1 MDKNHTRKMRKD
13 LSFLRKY
20 RKDELVR
27 YLASLH
33 VYAQNSSN
41 ILRLS
46 MLLYE
51 AMSGKGGKE
60 HVFIPKFQK
69 EIEKY
74 YPYDMNEDPQ
84 EYLFVDAV
92 HTPRGTYRVFP
103 GIFSYL
109 QYNLTRLFEL
119 AEMMKLDEK
128 FFRLVYVYLEISD
141 ELAERC
147 GYSRYEKGYPEHDS
161 LYCSNYKETES
172 CLKKVTFSR
181 SEIEN
186 LTEKLGLERSQIEAM
201 ICYAKRKEYKDF
213 QFVMDGYSP
222 IEKTPLY
229 TLNADELVVLQPS
242 TLLSAAYL
250 QCLDIIKQNISED
263 ELNSRYLDV
272 LMSEVDMT
280 MRQNGAKNCGG
291 AIIDSRLGYL
301 LYYYDNGG
309 IACITTT
316 HQGTK
321 DDDFKAIEAVIKE
334 QHPDANVFYAE
345 TVNALGMDTP
355 SVSSRTGHIILTI
368 DEFKIMMGQEGMSV
382 TDLYYYS
389 QARKGLKNIIGQE
402 IDMFAAYWE
411 NKQTF
416 YNYQAPTFTN
426 FVTGNAFELRRRYF
440 NKRDEHLVEG
450 PGHLMMVRHFD
461 EYPDRLPIYVPTG
474 DKSKTLFVGEYGKT
488 NLTAIVDAEDDDTK
502 MALREIAKCIVVW
515 TYGFGYRYGEELL
528 NRDIKVVINL
538 KDQQQ
543 PHMRQIGNDF
553 LEYTIPKRFY
563 ELTPKDKTH
572 DQLVVG
578 FWVDA
583 LIEFDLTDVEDS
595 KSKTDTMFEECEGS
609 ILIIKPQGVEYWT
622 VNDGHDASYYV
633 NENACDR
640 VLDDIASHLNMGG
653 TERKLSIKESKEVS
667 LKVIEFLGSTL
678 NGQLSKYA
686 SDKFVKSLME
696 LHHGSLYWLAITS
709 RRFEKVNAVMN
720 YIGADWREQKALLGK
735 YSETNNLTQCLLERI
750 VSNGYYSTTD
760 PKVAE
765 IDKVYA
771 YMHQLY
777 IFGVY
782 LDMLTFKIPGMEI
795 VMLAN
800 GRVGLP
806 VEKMNEQMAY
816 FNDLRENELYR
827 PKAYRRLHS
836 ILSGPIIDTNDE
848 QFKEAF
854 KDEFKIEYKQWH
866 SVIEKSLEYSLDT
879 EQPIVDIPWVV
890 FEREVLLKA
899 MGKEDIRIFKNIFC
913 LYNGMA
919 EGSLPS
925 ESFAQRFNRKYQMSS
940 RPWLCFRDRV
950 LYSTKSLHQ
959 HEHVMHE
966 RLNEGKVHFTSPKME
981 AYMSDVNSRKGPEF
995 EKNLRAFYEA
1005 MNLNYLK
1012 AFRGVNIGPGECL
1025 DNDEPIGDI
1034 DVLLINTASKK
1045 IVCMETKDY
1054 YESRSMYEVLT
1065 ENRKT
1070 GDDMEKPL
1078 KRDAWCKGHIKSF
1091 SVLCSDVDES
1101 YSCDTIFVTVNMP
1114 AYVYSHTEEERP
1126 IKVIPALDIMDNP
1139 MVVFEE

>member
-1 MDKNHTRKMRKD
+1 
-13 LSFLRKY
+13 
-20 RKDELVR
+20 
-27 YLASLH
+27 
-33 VYAQNSSN
+33 
-41 ILRLS
+41 

-51 AMSGKGGKE
+51 AMAGKGGKE
-60 HVFIPKFQK
+60 HIFIPKFQK
-69 EIEKY
+69 EIEKN

-84 EYLFVDAV
+84 EYLFVDSV

-119 AEMMKLDEK
+119 VEMLKLDERL
-128 FFRLVYVYLEISD
+128 FRPVYVYLEISD

-147 GYSRYEKGYPEHDS
+147 GYARYEKGEPEQDS
-161 LYCSNYKETES
+161 LYCSNYKETENY
-172 CLKKVTFSR
+172 LRRVTFSR
-181 SEIEN
+181 SEIETLIEN
-186 LTEKLGLERSQIEAM
+186 LRLDKSQIETM
-201 ICYAKRKEYKDF
+201 ICHAKRKELKDF
-213 QFVMDGYSP
+213 QFIMDGYSP
-222 IEKTPLY
+222 VEKTPLY
-229 TLNADELVVLQPS
+229 ELSSSELVVLQPS
-242 TLLSAAYL
+242 ALLSAAYL
-250 QCLDIIKQNISED
+250 QCLDNIKQNISEE
-263 ELNSRYLDV
+263 ELNTRYLDV
-272 LMSEVDMT
+272 LMSEVDLT
-280 MRQNGAKNCGG
+280 MRQSGAKNCGG
-291 AIIDSRLGYL
+291 AIIDGRLGYL

-316 HQGTK
+316 HLGTK
-321 DDDFKAIEAVIKE
+321 DDDFKVIEAAIKE
-334 QHPDANVFYAE
+334 QYPETNVFYTE
-345 TVNALGMDTP
+345 TVNALGMDIP
-355 SVSSRTGHIILTI
+355 SVSSRIDHIILPI

-389 QARKGLKNIIGQE
+389 QARKGLRNIIGQE

-416 YNYQAPTFTN
+416 YNYRAPLFTN
-426 FVTGNAFELRRRYF
+426 FVTGNAYELRWRYF
-440 NKRDEHLVEG
+440 SKRDEYLVEG
-450 PGHLMMVRHFD
+450 PRHLMMVRHFD
-461 EYPDRLPIYVPTG
+461 EYPDELPIFVPTG

-488 NLTAIVDAEDDDTK
+488 SLTAIVDAKDDDTT
-502 MALREIAKCIVVW
+502 MALREIAKCLVVW

-538 KDQQQ
+538 KAQQQ
-543 PHMRQIGNDF
+543 PHMWQVGDDV

-572 DQLVVG
+572 DQLVVSFWAEALLG
-578 FWVDA
+578 FG
-583 LIEFDLTDVEDS
+583 LTDVADC
-595 KSKTDTMFEECEGS
+595 KSKIEAMFGECDGS

-622 VNDGHDASYYV
+622 VNDGHDASYFV

-640 VLDDIASHLNMGG
+640 VLDDIAHHLNMGG
-653 TERKLSIKESKEVS
+653 KERKLSLKESRETT

-678 NGQLSKYA
+678 NAQLSKCA

-696 LHHGSLYWLAITS
+696 LHHGTLYWLAITS

-720 YIGADWREQKALLGK
+720 YMGADWREQKTLLSK

-750 VSNGYYSTTD
+750 VSNGYHSTED
-760 PKVAE
+760 PTIAE

-782 LDMLTFKIPGMEI
+782 LDMLTFKIPGMEM

-806 VEKMNEQMAY
+806 VDKMNEQMAY

-827 PKAYRRLHS
+827 PRAYRRLHS
-836 ILSGPIIDTNDE
+836 ILNGPIINTNDE

-854 KDEFKIEYKQWH
+854 KDEFKIEYEQWH
-866 SVIEKSLEYSLDT
+866 TVTEKSLEYSLDA
-879 EQPIVDIPWVV
+879 EQPIVDMMWED
-890 FEREVLLKA
+890 FEKEVLLKVLV
-899 MGKEDIRIFKNIFC
+899 KEDIPKFKNVFC
-913 LYNGMA
+913 LYEGMA
-919 EGSLPS
+919 EGAKPS
-925 ESFAQRFNRKYQMSS
+925 ESFAQRFNRKFQMSS
-940 RPWLCFRDRV
+940 RPWVCFKGRIM
-950 LYSTKSLHQ
+950 YSTKSLHQ

-995 EKNLRAFYEA
+995 EKNLRAFYESL
-1005 MNLNYLK
+1005 NLDYLK
-1012 AFRGVNIGPGECL
+1012 AFRGVKIGPGECL
-1025 DNDEPIGDI
+1025 ENTEPIGDI
-1034 DVLLINTASKK
+1034 DVLLINTTSKK

-1054 YESRSMYEVLT
+1054 YESRSMYEVLA

-1070 GDDMEKPL
+1070 GDDMEMPL
-1078 KRDAWCKGHIKSF
+1078 KRDRWCKGHITSF
-1091 SVLCSDVDES
+1091 AVLCSEVDET
-1101 YSCDTIFVTVNMP
+1101 YTCDTIFVTVNMP
-1114 AYVYSHTEEERP
+1114 AYVYSHTEKEIP
-1126 IKVIPALDIMDNP
+1126 IKVISALDIMDNP
-1139 MVVFEE
+1139 MVVFER

>member
-1 MDKNHTRKMRKD
+1 M
-13 LSFLRKY
+13 RKY

-33 VYAQNSSN
+33 LYAQNSSN

-51 AMSGKGGKE
+51 AMAGKGGKE
-60 HVFIPKFQK
+60 HIFIPKFQK
-69 EIEKY
+69 EIERSY
-74 YPYDMNEDPQ
+74 SYDVNEDPQ
-84 EYLFVDAV
+84 EYLFVDSV

-119 AEMMKLDEK
+119 AEIVQLDE
-128 FFRLVYVYLEISD
+128 RLFKPVYAYLEISD

-147 GYSRYEKGYPEHDS
+147 DYGRYEKGAPEHS
-161 LYCSNYKETES
+161 TLYCSNYKETEAY
-172 CLKKVTFSR
+172 LKKAIFRR
-181 SEIEN
+181 SEIEALLEN
-186 LTEKLGLERSQIEAM
+186 LGLEKTQEDAM
-201 ICYAKRKEYKDF
+201 ICHAKQKEFKEF
-213 QFVMDGYSP
+213 QFVLDGYSP

-229 TLNADELVVLQPS
+229 QLNPEELVVLQPS
-242 TLLSAAYL
+242 ALLSAAYL
-250 QCLDIIKQNISED
+250 QCLDIIRQNISED
-263 ELNSRYLDV
+263 ELIRRYLDV
-272 LMSEVDMT
+272 LMSDVDMA
-280 MRQNGAKNCGG
+280 MRQSGAKNCGG

-309 IACITTT
+309 IACVTTT

-355 SVSSRTGHIILTI
+355 SVSSRIDHIILPI

-416 YNYQAPTFTN
+416 YNYHAPLFTN
-426 FVTGNAFELRRRYF
+426 FVTGNAYELRWRYF
-440 NKRDEHLVEG
+440 SGRDEHLVEG

-461 EYPDRLPIYVPTG
+461 EYPDELPIYVPTG
-474 DKSKTLFVGEYGKT
+474 DKSKTLFVGEYGKSC
-488 NLTAIVDAEDDDTK
+488 LTAIVDAKDDDTK
-502 MALREIAKCIVVW
+502 MALREITKCLVVW

-528 NRDIKVVINL
+528 NRDVKVVINI
-538 KDQQQ
+538 KNQPQ
-543 PHMRQIGNDF
+543 PHMRQIGDDV

-572 DQLVVG
+572 DQLVVS
-578 FWVDA
+578 FWAEA
-583 LIEFDLTDVEDS
+583 LSEFGLTDVVDC
-595 KSKTDTMFEECEGS
+595 KSKVEAMFGECDGS
-609 ILIIKPQGVEYWT
+609 ILIIKPQGVEYLT
-622 VNDGHDASYYV
+622 INDGHDASYFV

-640 VLDDIASHLNMGG
+640 VLDDIAHHLNMGG
-653 TERKLSIKESKEVS
+653 EERKLSLKESRETT
-667 LKVIEFLGSTL
+667 LKVIEFLGATL
-678 NGQLSKYA
+678 NAQLSKSA

-696 LHHGSLYWLAITS
+696 LHHGTLYWLAITS

-720 YIGADWREQKALLGK
+720 YLGADWREQKALLGK

-750 VSNGYYSTTD
+750 ASNGYYSTED
-760 PKVAE
+760 PIIAE
-765 IDKVYA
+765 IDQVYA

-782 LDMLTFKIPGMEI
+782 LDMLTFKIPGMEM

-806 VEKMNEQMAY
+806 VDKMNEQMAY

-827 PKAYRRLHS
+827 PKAYRRLHG
-836 ILSGPIIDTNDE
+836 ILNGPIIDTNDE

-854 KDEFKIEYKQWH
+854 KDEFKIEYIQWM
-866 SVIEKSLEYSLDT
+866 SVIEKSLEYSIDA
-879 EQPIVDIPWVV
+879 EQPIVDMEWEAFEKKVLKKVLGDESIP
-890 FEREVLLKA
+890 
-899 MGKEDIRIFKNIFC
+899 MFKNVFC
-913 LYNGMA
+913 LYEGMA
-919 EGSLPS
+919 EGALPS

-940 RPWLCFRDRV
+940 RPWVCFQDRV

-981 AYMSDVNSRKGPEF
+981 AYMSDVNRRKGPEF
-995 EKNLRAFYEA
+995 EKILRAFYESL
-1005 MNLNYLK
+1005 NLDYLK

-1025 DNDEPIGDI
+1025 ENDEPIGDI
-1034 DVLLINTASKK
+1034 DVLLINTACKK

-1054 YESRSMYEVLT
+1054 YESRSMYEVLA

-1070 GDDMEKPL
+1070 GDDMDKPL

-1091 SVLCSDVDES
+1091 SVLCSDVDET

-1126 IKVIPALDIMDNP
+1126 IKVISALDIMDNP
-1139 MVVFEE
+1139 MVVFEA

>member
-1 MDKNHTRKMRKD
+1 M
-13 LSFLRKY
+13 RKY

-27 YLASLH
+27 YLASLYL
-33 VYAQNSSN
+33 YAQNSSN

-51 AMSGKGGKE
+51 AMAGKGGKE
-60 HVFIPKFQK
+60 HIFIPKFQK
-69 EIEKY
+69 EIERSY
-74 YPYDMNEDPQ
+74 SYDMNEDPQ
-84 EYLFVDAV
+84 EYLFVDSV

-119 AEMMKLDEK
+119 AEIVKLDE
-128 FFRLVYVYLEISD
+128 RLFKPVYAYLVISD

-147 GYSRYEKGYPEHDS
+147 DYGRYEKGEPEHS
-161 LYCSNYKETES
+161 TLYCSNYKETEAY
-172 CLKKVTFSR
+172 LKKAIFR
-181 SEIEN
+181 HSEIEALLEN
-186 LTEKLGLERSQIEAM
+186 LGLEKTQEDAM
-201 ICYAKRKEYKDF
+201 ICHAKQKEFKEF
-213 QFVMDGYSP
+213 QFVLDGYSP

-229 TLNADELVVLQPS
+229 QLNPEELVVLQPS
-242 TLLSAAYL
+242 ALLSAAYL
-250 QCLDIIKQNISED
+250 QCLDIIRQNISED
-263 ELNSRYLDV
+263 ELIRRYLDV
-272 LMSEVDMT
+272 LMSDVDMA
-280 MRQNGAKNCGG
+280 MRQSGAKNCGG

-309 IACITTT
+309 IACVTTT

-321 DDDFKAIEAVIKE
+321 DDDFKIIEAAIKE
-334 QHPDANVFYAE
+334 QYPEANVFYTE

-355 SVSSRTGHIILTI
+355 SVSSRIEHIILPV
-368 DEFKIMMGQEGMSV
+368 DEFKIMVGQEGMNV

-389 QARKGLKNIIGQE
+389 QARKGLKNMIGQE

-416 YNYQAPTFTN
+416 YNYQAPSFTN
-426 FVTGNAFELRRRYF
+426 FVTGNAYDLRWRYF
-440 NKRDEHLVEG
+440 SKRDEHLVEG
-450 PGHLMMVRHFD
+450 PGHLMMIRHFD
-461 EYPDRLPIYVPTG
+461 EYPDELPIYVPTG

-488 NLTAIVDAEDDDTK
+488 SLTAIVDAKDDDTK

-528 NRDIKVVINL
+528 NRDVKVVINI
-538 KDQQQ
+538 KNQPQ
-543 PHMRQIGNDF
+543 PHMRQVGDNV

-572 DQLVVG
+572 DQLVVS

-583 LIEFDLTDVEDS
+583 LSEFGLTDVADC
-595 KSKTDTMFEECEGS
+595 KSKIEAMFGECDGS

-622 VNDGHDASYYV
+622 VNDGHDASYFV

-640 VLDDIASHLNMGG
+640 VLDDIAHHLNMGG
-653 TERKLSIKESKEVS
+653 TERKLSLKESRETT

-678 NGQLSKYA
+678 NAQLSKCA

-696 LHHGSLYWLAITS
+696 LHHGTLYWLAITS

-720 YIGADWREQKALLGK
+720 YMGADWREQKALLSK

-750 VSNGYYSTTD
+750 VSNGYHSTED
-760 PKVAE
+760 PTIAE

-782 LDMLTFKIPGMEI
+782 LDMLTFKIPEI
-795 VMLAN
+795 EMVMLAN

-806 VEKMNEQMAY
+806 VDKMNEQMAY

-827 PKAYRRLHS
+827 PKAYRRLHD
-836 ILSGPIIDTNDE
+836 ILNGPIIDTNDE

-854 KDEFKIEYKQWH
+854 KDEFKLEYKLWL
-866 SVIEKSLEYSLDT
+866 SVIEKSLVYSIDA
-879 EQPIVDIPWVV
+879 EQPIVDVKWEY
-890 FEREVLLKA
+890 FENKVLQKVLGEEA
-899 MGKEDIRIFKNIFC
+899 ISMFKHVFC
-913 LYNGMA
+913 LYEGMA
-919 EGSLPS
+919 EGALPS

-940 RPWLCFRDRV
+940 RPWVCFQDRV

-966 RLNEGKVHFTSPKME
+966 RLNEGKVHFTSPKMQ
-981 AYMSDVNSRKGPEF
+981 AYMSDVNRRKGPEF
-995 EKNLRAFYEA
+995 EKNLKAFYESL
-1005 MNLNYLK
+1005 NLDYLK
-1012 AFRGVNIGPGECL
+1012 VFRGVNIGPGECL
-1025 DNDEPIGDI
+1025 ENDEPIGDI
-1034 DVLLINTASKK
+1034 DVLLINTACKK

-1070 GDDMEKPL
+1070 GDDMEMPL
-1078 KRDAWCKGHIKSF
+1078 ERDNWCKGHIASF
-1091 SVLCSDVDES
+1091 SVLCSEVDET
-1101 YSCDTIFVTVNMP
+1101 YTCETVFVTVNMP
-1114 AYVYSHTEEERP
+1114 AYVYSHAEEERP
-1126 IKVIPALDIMDNP
+1126 IRVIPALDIMDNP